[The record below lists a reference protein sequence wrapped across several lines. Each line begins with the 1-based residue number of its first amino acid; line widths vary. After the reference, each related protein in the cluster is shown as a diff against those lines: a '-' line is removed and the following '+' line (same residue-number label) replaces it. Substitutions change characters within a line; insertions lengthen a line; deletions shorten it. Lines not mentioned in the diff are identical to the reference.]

1 VPLDPTADPKR
12 LVEDG
17 YDRIAETYAG
27 WAGRSTSD
35 ERTRYADILLRG
47 LPSGARVLE
56 LGCGAGVPVTQAL
69 ARRFA
74 VTAVDIS
81 ARQAALAR
89 RNAPTAT
96 VLHADMAG
104 LAFPPE
110 SFDGVIA
117 LYSIIHLPRA
127 EHAPL
132 LRAIATWLRP
142 GGLLIA
148 TMGVNDTAAGTEE
161 DWLGAPMFWSGFDSA
176 TNQGLVRDAGLR
188 IVSAREEAVDEDGQP
203 VLFLWIV
210 AEKPRLAPAP

>member
-1 VPLDPTADPKR
+1 MPLDPLTDPKR
-12 LVEDG
+12 LVEAG
-17 YDRIAETYAG
+17 YDRIAETYAD
-27 WAGRSTSD
+27 WAAGSTSD
-35 ERTRYADILLRG
+35 ERMRYADLLLRR
-47 LPSGARVLE
+47 LPPGAPVLE

-81 ARQAALAR
+81 ARQVALAQ
-89 RNAPTAT
+89 RNAPGAT
-96 VLHADMAG
+96 VLQADMAG
-104 LAFPPE
+104 LTFPPA

-117 LYSIIHLPRA
+117 LYSIIHLPRD

-176 TNQGLVRDAGLR
+176 ANQRLVRDAGLR
-188 IVSAREEAVDEDGQP
+188 ILSAREEATDEDGQP

-210 AEKPRLAPAP
+210 AEKPLGAPDP

>member
-1 VPLDPTADPKR
+1 MPPDPPGDPKQI
-12 LVEDG
+12 VANG
-17 YDRIAETYAG
+17 YDHIAETYAG
-27 WAGRSTSD
+27 WAAGSTSD
-35 ERTRYADILLRG
+35 ERTRYAGILLER
-47 LPSGARVLE
+47 LPPGARVLE

-81 ARQAALAR
+81 ARQVALAQ

-96 VLHADMAG
+96 VLHADMAA
-104 LAFPPE
+104 LSFPPE

-132 LRAIATWLRP
+132 LRSIATWLRP

-148 TMGVNDTAAGTEE
+148 TMGVNDMAAGTED

-176 TNQGLVRDAGLR
+176 TNEALVRESGLR
-188 IVSAREEAVDEDGQP
+188 ILSAREEAADEDGRP
-203 VLFLWIV
+203 VWFLWIV
-210 AEKPRLAPAP
+210 AEKPAP